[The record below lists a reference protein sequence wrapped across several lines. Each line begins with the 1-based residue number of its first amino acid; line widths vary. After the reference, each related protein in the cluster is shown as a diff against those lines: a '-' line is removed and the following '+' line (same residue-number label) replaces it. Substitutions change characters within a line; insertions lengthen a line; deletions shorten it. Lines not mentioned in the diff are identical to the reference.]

1 KAAAPPW
8 KTRAGPLGSVLASV
22 GLAAEEGR
30 NIELIVLAGI
40 MHRRVAAM
48 RVEAMRRGPA
58 RVFRDG
64 LRRTAF
70 GMPGAGTLRRTLI
83 LQRVGEAAR
92 GDGGRQAH
100 LGAGARPA
108 PAVAWAPKAALRCQP
123 AGRGR
128 PRPGA

>member
-8 KTRAGPLGSVLASV
+8 KTRAGPLGSVLGSV

-64 LRRTAF
+64 LRRTPS
-70 GMPGAGTLRRTLI
+70 GMLGAGTLRRTLI
-83 LQRVGEAAR
+83 WRRGRRPRLPWHGRRRRSVDVSHARAAAR
-92 GDGGRQAH
+92 AQATPH
-100 LGAGARPA
+100 T
-108 PAVAWAPKAALRCQP
+108 
-123 AGRGR
+123 
-128 PRPGA
+128 

>member
-1 KAAAPPW
+1 M
-8 KTRAGPLGSVLASV
+8 ASV

-83 LQRVGEAAR
+83 LR
-92 GDGGRQAH
+92 
-100 LGAGARPA
+100 
-108 PAVAWAPKAALRCQP
+108 
-123 AGRGR
+123 RGR
-128 PRPGA
+128 RPVSYTHLTLPTKRIV